1 MVKHTV
7 ILHNGFFFSFKH
19 QKEIDWDNARLI
31 IGCRLIQ
38 MVRARWDG
46 HDCEML
52 VDEEALMYEKPKK
65 KNDKATFAYQSFWT
79 NYQNQEKHRTFLLK
93 PINEYIIYGNAILI
107 KK

>member
-7 ILHNGFFFSFKH
+7 ILHTGYFFSFDH
-19 QKEIDWDNARLI
+19 EKEIDWDNARII

-38 MVRARWDG
+38 SVKARWDG
-46 HDCEML
+46 DIYNML

-65 KNDKATFAYQSFWT
+65 INHKATFAYQAYWNHYKNLNPDTVFST
-79 NYQNQEKHRTFLLK
+79 K
-93 PINEYIIYGNAILI
+93 INDLVIYGNAILT